1 MTAITK
7 ELTIPLSISREA
19 VETLSALKRE
29 PDWMLDRRLL
39 AWRFFEEIPMPTGM
53 EETWRRTRLT
63 GFKLDAVQPFAPAR
77 DVRVAKQTDLPA
89 AIQAELATLSTNAGA
104 VVHRDADLLFSS
116 LRPDLEAKGVIF
128 CDLHTA
134 VREHPD
140 LVQKY
145 FMSEAV
151 ALPDD
156 DKFAALHAALWNG
169 GTFLYVP
176 RGVTVDTPLQGLIAL
191 DQAGVGNFSHTI
203 IVAEA
208 GAEVTYL
215 EEMVSLQDRD
225 NQDFHSGIV
234 EIIAQPAARVNYIS
248 LQSWGSHVYNFSRER
263 AVVGRDAHVRWVTSQ
278 LGSRLTKTFQQADLL
293 GAGASSEMLGV
304 LFAAGRQHIDLDTYQ
319 RHVAPNT
326 VSDLLYKGA
335 LRDRAHAVWRGMI
348 RVEPN
353 AQKTNGYQKNQN
365 LILSKQARADSVPG
379 LEISAD
385 DVRCTHGVT
394 VSQVEPEYLFY
405 LMSRGLNKEQAEHM
419 IVAGFF
425 EEVLAR
431 IPLEGVREKLEAAIG
446 QRIGI

>member
-1 MTAITK
+1 MTVITK
-7 ELTIPLSISREA
+7 ELTVPTSISREA
-19 VETLSALKRE
+19 VEMLSAHQGE
-29 PDWMLDRRLL
+29 PDWMLDQRLL
-39 AWRFFEEIPMPTGM
+39 AWRFFEEIPMPTGN

-63 GFKLDAVQPFAPAR
+63 GFKLAAVQPFVPAR
-77 DVRVAKQTDLPA
+77 DVRVAQQSDLPS

-104 VVHRDADLLFSS
+104 VVHRDADLLFSD
-116 LRPDLEAKGVIF
+116 LRPDLAAKGVIF

-134 VREHPD
+134 VRQHPD

-145 FMSEAV
+145 FMTEAV
-151 ALPDD
+151 PLPDD

-176 RGVTVDTPLQGLIAL
+176 RNVAIDTPLQSLIAI

-203 IVAEA
+203 IVAEE

-215 EEMVSLQDRD
+215 EEMVSLQERSS
-225 NQDFHSGIV
+225 QDFHSGIV
-234 EIIAQPAARVNYIS
+234 EIIARPAARVNYVS
-248 LQSWGSHVYNFSRER
+248 LQSWGSQVYNFSRER
-263 AVVGRDAHVRWVTSQ
+263 AVVGRDAHVRWITSQ

-293 GAGASSEMLGV
+293 GSGASSEMLGV
-304 LFAAGRQHIDLDTYQ
+304 LFATDRQHIDLDTFQ

-326 VSDLLYKGA
+326 VSDLLYKGG

-348 RVEPN
+348 RVEPL
-353 AQKTNGYQKNQN
+353 AQKTNAYQKNQN

-379 LEISAD
+379 LEILAD

-405 LMSRGLNKEQAEHM
+405 LMSRGLYKEQAEHM

-446 QRIGI
+446 QRIGV

>member
-1 MTAITK
+1 M
-7 ELTIPLSISREA
+7 SISREA
-19 VETLSALKRE
+19 VETLAALKHE

-63 GFKLDAVQPFAPAR
+63 GFKLDAVRPFAPER

-89 AIQAELATLSTNAGA
+89 AIQSELATLSTNAGA
-104 VVHRDADLLFSS
+104 IVHRDADLLFSS
-116 LRPDLEAKGVIF
+116 LRPDLEARGVIF

-134 VREHPD
+134 VRQYPE

-176 RGVTVDTPLQGLIAL
+176 RGVTVDTPLQGLVAL

-215 EEMVSLQDRD
+215 EEMVSLQERD
-225 NQDFHSGIV
+225 SQDFHSGIV
-234 EIIAQPAARVNYIS
+234 EIIAQPSARVNYIS
-248 LQSWGSHVYNFSRER
+248 LQSWGSQVYNFSRER

-319 RHVAPNT
+319 RHVAPDT

-365 LILSKQARADSVPG
+365 LILSKHARADSVPG
-379 LEISAD
+379 LEIFAD
-385 DVRCTHGVT
+385 DVRCTHGAT
-394 VSQVEPEYLFY
+394 VGQLDPEALFY
-405 LMSRGLNKEQAEHM
+405 LRSRAIGADEARNILTLAFARDVIDRVRVPALHEHLDQL
-419 IVAGFF
+419 
-425 EEVLAR
+425 VLAR
-431 IPLEGVREKLEAAIG
+431 LSKER
-446 QRIGI
+446 R

>member
-1 MTAITK
+1 MVTTK
-7 ELTIPLSISREA
+7 DSTIPASISRAA
-19 VETLSALKRE
+19 VEALSALKGE

-39 AWRFFEEIPMPTGM
+39 AWRFFEEIPLPTGA

-63 GFKLDAVQPFAPAR
+63 GFALDALRPFAPER
-77 DVRVAKQTDLPA
+77 NRRVEKQTDLPGP
-89 AIQAELATLSTNAGA
+89 IQAELATLSANAGA
-104 VVHRDADLLFSS
+104 VVHSDADLLFSH
-116 LRPDLEAKGVIF
+116 LRPDLAAKGVIF

-134 VREHPD
+134 VRQHPD

-145 FMSEAV
+145 FMTQAV
-151 ALPDD
+151 TLPDD

-176 RGVTVDTPLQGLIAL
+176 RGVVIDTPLQGLIAL
-191 DQAGVGNFSHTI
+191 EETGVSNYSHTI

-215 EEMVSLQDRD
+215 EEMVSLQAHTG
-225 NQDFHSGIV
+225 QDFHSGIV

-248 LQSWGSHVYNFSRER
+248 LQSWGSQVYNFSRER
-263 AVVGRDAHVRWVTSQ
+263 AVVERDAHVRWVTSQ
-278 LGSRLTKTFQQADLL
+278 LGSRLTKTFQQADLM

-304 LFAAGRQHIDLDTYQ
+304 LFAAGRQHIDLDTFQ

-335 LRDRAHAVWRGMI
+335 LRDRARAVWRGMI
-348 RVEPN
+348 RVEPD

-365 LILSKQARADSVPG
+365 LILSKHARADSAPG

-394 VSQVEPEYLFY
+394 VAQVEPEYLFY

-446 QRIGI
+446 ERIGV